1 MNGANDENGGSRDVR
16 IAAAREQLDA
26 AERSLRAAQAAW
38 DDDAFL
44 EALAQKP
51 REEREAAF
59 RQKLEIGEKL
69 LAIQNARF
77 ELIVS
82 QVRDNAEELQTAV
95 GEVHESLGRL
105 QNVDRVLTAVS
116 SLLSIVKRVLVVV

>member
-26 AERSLRAAQAAW
+26 AERSLRAAKAAW
-38 DDDAFL
+38 DDDGFL